1 MGGVVCRGVRLMRAG
16 FALALVM
23 FLVSIGAQDSAYAA
37 PVATAGDLRARV
49 VTETTLTSAEGRAYR
64 VMISAPEGPAPA
76 GGFPVIYV
84 LDGHAWFGT
93 AVEVARMREYEKLD
107 PAVIVGIGYPRGGFF
122 DETRSYDFT
131 PPGTGGPPT
140 DPPEYGG
147 ADRFLVFLNEVVKP
161 AVRAVRPV
169 NATRET
175 LFGHSLGA
183 LFALHVLFTAPDSF
197 DVLIAASPSLGFSG
211 KAILKEADAFVARPA
226 RAGGPRVLITVGGL
240 EGRPSADLVADYRR
254 FFTANPEARGGLSVD
269 EAIADLF
276 PPPAPDWDKIRE
288 TRALAGRLAAV
299 GVPTTFA
306 EFPGEEH
313 MAAAISA
320 LNRGIPFALRPAG

>member
-1 MGGVVCRGVRLMRAG
+1 MAG
-16 FALALVM
+16 AVAGPAV
-23 FLVSIGAQDSAYAA
+23 GAA
-37 PVATAGDLRARV
+37 PAGVASSLRARA
-49 VTETTLTSAEGRAYR
+49 VTETTLTSAEGRNYR
-64 VMISAPEGPAPA
+64 VIVSAPEGPAPE

-84 LDGHAWFGT
+84 LDGHAWLGA

-107 PAVIVGIGYPRGGFF
+107 PPVIVGIGYPGGGFF
-122 DETRSYDFT
+122 DEARSYDFT

-147 ADRFLVFLNEVVKP
+147 ADLFLVFLNTVVKP
-161 AVRAVRPV
+161 AIRAGRPIDP
-169 NATRET
+169 TRET
-175 LFGHSLGA
+175 LFGHSMGA

-197 DVLIAASPSLGFSG
+197 EVLIAASPSLGFSG
-211 KAILKEADAFVARPA
+211 RAILREAEAFTAGPA
-226 RAGGPRVLITVGGL
+226 RGAGPRVLITVGGL

-254 FFTANPEARGGLSVD
+254 FFTANPEARGRLSVD

-288 TRALAGRLAAV
+288 TRALAGRLAAA
-299 GVPTTFA
+299 GVPATFA